1 MLEQSRAWMEAA
13 VKHGFAHEG
22 PLNAALTA
30 PVAAAP
36 VEEAAGAEG
45 LATLLGVDLVPP
57 PLPRIN
63 RTRLVPPPYQPD
75 TSRPPPRIN
84 RTRLVPPPVSTGH
97 VSSLPQY

>member
-45 LATLLGVDLVPP
+45 LATLLGVDLVPTP
-57 PLPRIN
+57 PFPVSTGHVSSPPPYQPGTSR
-63 RTRLVPPPYQPD
+63 PPPYQPD
-75 TSRPPPRIN
+75 TSRP
-84 RTRLVPPPVSTGH
+84 S
-97 VSSLPQY
+97 PQY